1 MQGMRPA
8 TELLHDEQ
16 CNPAGPNPTIRHNHV
31 NKISLIWGLE
41 TLPGAQVSNEPTIGV
56 SSRRNDIRLERQN
69 CFRLT
74 RGADYGGG
82 GAVTDFDVT
91 VVSPR
96 QRPAR
101 YSQPCPEPIPTYRRK
116 SSLKSNCAPSRIENI
131 KTRWLGCLPK
141 ETLGRPST
149 TPLHY
154 GRVNRRRDMGHH
166 NRVEGEFLSG
176 RLQLHDEADV
186 GGIVEGAWENV
197 YAGIRHV
204 GSFVVYYPSQR
215 S

>member
-1 MQGMRPA
+1 VQGMRPA

-82 GAVTDFDVT
+82 GGPV
-91 VVSPR
+91 
-96 QRPAR
+96 
-101 YSQPCPEPIPTYRRK
+101 PEWM
-116 SSLKSNCAPSRIENI
+116 E
-131 KTRWLGCLPK
+131 
-141 ETLGRPST
+141 
-149 TPLHY
+149 
-154 GRVNRRRDMGHH
+154 
-166 NRVEGEFLSG
+166 
-176 RLQLHDEADV
+176 Q
-186 GGIVEGAWENV
+186 
-197 YAGIRHV
+197 
-204 GSFVVYYPSQR
+204 
-215 S
+215 

>member
-1 MQGMRPA
+1 VQGMRPA

-16 CNPAGPNPTIRHNHV
+16 CNPAGPKDHSSQPRQQDFAHLGLGDASRSPGLQRTHNRCFFQAQRYPV
-31 NKISLIWGLE
+31 
-41 TLPGAQVSNEPTIGV
+41 GAAKLLSPHP
-56 SSRRNDIRLERQN
+56 RCRLR
-69 CFRLT
+69 
-74 RGADYGGG
+74 GG